1 MIISLTPH
9 ALLFT
14 IAAIGISEA
23 AYLIRKRIAA
33 EQPVCPIGG
42 GCETVLNSNYNKLL
56 GIHNDLL
63 GMAFY
68 MGAAAVTGL
77 IVIYDSYPD
86 LQSLLLFILE
96 IMLAGATLMSAIFLY
111 LQWKV
116 IKAWCFWCLMSA
128 MTIVIMDVIVV
139 TSELI

>member
-1 MIISLTPH
+1 MIVNLTPH

-23 AYLIRKRIAA
+23 SYLIRKRIAA
-33 EQPVCPIGG
+33 ESPVCPIDG
-42 GCETVLNSNYNKLL
+42 GCEIVLKSKYNKIF

-63 GMAFY
+63 GLLFY
-68 MGAAAVTGL
+68 IVTAMITGL
-77 IVIYDSYPD
+77 VVIYENYPD
-86 LQSLLLFILE
+86 LQSILVL
-96 IMLAGATLMSAIFLY
+96 ILKFMLMGATAMSAIFFY

-128 MTIVIMDVIVV
+128 LTIVIMDIIVF
-139 TSELI
+139 SI

>member
-1 MIISLTPH
+1 MLINLTAH

-23 AYLIRKRIAA
+23 AYLVRKRIAA
-33 EQPVCPIGG
+33 EAPVCPIGG
-42 GCETVLNSNYNKLL
+42 GCETVLKSQYNKIF

-63 GMAFY
+63 GLAFY
-68 MGAAAVTGL
+68 ILAAFITGL
-77 IVIYDSYPD
+77 IVIYDSD
-86 LQSLLLFILE
+86 ANLQSILVSTLKAILL
-96 IMLAGATLMSAIFLY
+96 GATTASGIFFY

-128 MTIVIMDVIVV
+128 ITIVIMDMIVL
-139 TSELI
+139 TI